1 MPQTLLTPEGKAV
14 VVPDGEVQSRLRQ
27 GYTVESTEEAAG
39 RTSADTKQAESSKLY
54 HKVAAVETGALRGFT
69 LGGSDLLARA
79 AGGDSAVRALRDVK
93 EANPTLSTAA
103 EIGGGVAL
111 AFATGGGSTAASGT
125 GSAGGHL
132 ARATARGAVEGAA
145 QAGGMYLS
153 DAALYDKDVS
163 AEGFVAATGTG
174 ALLGGAV
181 GGGLAGAE
189 RGFAKAKDLIPK
201 FTASKESVIRA
212 ADDVD
217 AEVTRALA
225 AGDDSIRTAKDQLEL
240 MRLQRAEL
248 DVAAQQRV
256 LEKRAAEAAKA
267 QAAADLQA
275 QRLATQQELDAVRIA
290 KAKEPKTSRP
300 GRKGQTRS
308 PVEQTPDVLPPQ
320 APTYE
325 SIAKGEVI
333 DATIPPEALAS
344 RVELPGVG
352 KDAVKADKAV
362 KIVEGGDL
370 RTDVPDPI
378 RLAVKPDGRFE
389 VVDGR
394 HRIDAAVKA
403 GKPVRALVERGV
415 ADDAVRVADDVVGKP
430 IGNVRPDGSKLGAP
444 ADNFGSRYGNAP
456 TGMEGD
462 SLEDLLRKSVDQSKP
477 QTSLD
482 EIHEAMAELD
492 PEAAKLVDAVRAQEA
507 AAANLQKRFRVRA
520 PQQVGGSTTAAIP
533 DAPNLT
539 LGRVKQMYEKANDAE
554 KAALLVQVGPEKAKA
569 LLEIVEGKAGFAKWY
584 KNKNHWW
591 DDPTYR
597 PLPERVGPAADD
609 LGDLVPR
616 VMPGAEGAIAGADD
630 MARLADDELAALDDM
645 HRAVS
650 ELSEYERSV
659 TDLATVLGP
668 SAPPSA
674 MEMAA
679 KYTAAVDDN
688 ARKVADRM
696 AQVADEA
703 PMPVLAEGSGPVAA
717 PSMPSVPPVAAPSP
731 TPMADALAAGMA
743 RDADAAKAAG
753 LVSLPGAGGLTAPAK
768 KKGIAGMIADLGAAN
783 EAMQAVGI
791 SLPFMP
797 DVDKIPVIGPLVG
810 GYLKL
815 RAGMTVLGKA
825 GFRVPL
831 SGEARVAAGAAKTR
845 DRVAQSVDRLLGVGA
860 KVARTARPVAASQ
873 AWRVP
878 DALSSVL
885 YDTGEKQP
893 RKKSTDPTEM
903 LAQRTKE
910 VLAAQAN
917 PAGVKQTV
925 RQSLRDVRDPDVINA
940 VYAVA
945 QRKFDYLAKHAPVA
959 PPPNPLSKSKWQAS
973 PAEIERFARRVR
985 AANDP
990 VSVLDDVATGRVTP
1004 EGAETLREVYPQLY
1018 SEARVRLIEQ
1028 APKLSRSLPHGTIV
1042 RLSVLFD
1049 APLVSSLEPDN
1060 LAAIQAAGKPQNDN
1074 GQGAPMAPQP
1084 AMTPPPAGAPDLSS
1098 MYMTPGQK
1106 RAVR

>member
-1 MPQTLLTPEGKAV
+1 MPVTLITPEGKAV
-14 VVPDGEVQSRLRQ
+14 IVPDDEVMAKKRLGYTEESTRQAAARSADDQIKEDSSTVAAKGQALLAGVGRGATFGLTDVAMGATGDEDITRRLRN
-27 GYTVESTEEAAG
+27 
-39 RTSADTKQAESSKLY
+39 
-54 HKVAAVETGALRGFT
+54 
-69 LGGSDLLARA
+69 
-79 AGGDSAVRALRDVK
+79 VR
-93 EANPTLSTAA
+93 EANPTLSTAG
-103 EIGGGVAL
+103 EIAGGVGVAL
-111 AFATGGGSTAASGT
+111 ATGGGSAAASGGGT
-125 GSAGGHL
+125 ARYVAGSALRGSIEGG
-132 ARATARGAVEGAA
+132 A

-153 DAALYDKDVS
+153 DAALYNKEAS
-163 AEGFVAATGTG
+163 AEGFLAATGTG
-174 ALLGGAV
+174 VALGGAA
-181 GGGLAGAE
+181 GGAFAGAE
-189 RGFAKAKDLIPK
+189 RGFIKARDLIPK
-201 FTASKESVIRA
+201 SSASKESVIRA

-225 AGDDSIRTAKDQLEL
+225 TGDDSIRTAKDQLEL

-275 QRLATQQELDAVRIA
+275 QKLATQQQLDEVRIA

-300 GRKGQTRS
+300 GRGGKTRS
-308 PVEQTPDVLPPQ
+308 PVEQTPDILPPQ

-325 SIAKGEVI
+325 SIAKGDVI
-333 DATIPPEALAS
+333 DAEIPADALAN
-344 RVELPGVG
+344 RIELPGG
-352 KDAVKADKAV
+352 TDDAVKAQKAQD
-362 KIVEGGDL
+362 IVGREPL

-378 RLAVKPDGRFE
+378 RLAVHPDGRYE

-394 HRIDAAVKA
+394 NRIAAA
-403 GKPVRALVERGV
+403 IEQGKPIRAKVERAYV
-415 ADDAVRVADDVVGKP
+415 PDDVVGKP
-430 IGNVRPDGSKLGAP
+430 IGNVRPGGSEFGAP
-444 ADNFGSRYGNAP
+444 ADGAGSRYGNAP
-456 TGMEGD
+456 AGMEDD
-462 SLEDLLRKSVDQSKP
+462 SLEDLLRKSVEQGKP

-492 PEAAKLVDAVRAQEA
+492 PDAARLVDAVRAQEA

-520 PQQVGGSTTAAIP
+520 PQEIGGSTSAVIP

-539 LGRVKQMYEKANDAE
+539 LGRVKQMYEVANDAE
-554 KAALLVQVGPEKAKA
+554 KAALLQQVGPEKAKA

-609 LGDLVPR
+609 LGNLAPR

-630 MARLADDELAALDDM
+630 MARLADDELASLDDM
-645 HRAVS
+645 HRAVA

-659 TDLATVLGP
+659 TDLATALGP
-668 SAPPSA
+668 NAPPSA

-679 KYTAAVDDN
+679 KYTMAVDDN

-703 PMPVLAEGSGPVAA
+703 PVPSAFPEGSGPVR
-717 PSMPSVPPVAAPSP
+717 MPEMPATPPVAAAPSP
-731 TPMADALAAGMA
+731 TPMADTLRAGMA
-743 RDADAAKAAG
+743 KDADAAKAAG
-753 LVSLPGAGGLTAPAK
+753 LVSLPGAGGLAAPAK
-768 KKGIAGMIADLGAAN
+768 KKGIAGMLADLGSAN
-783 EAMQAVGI
+783 EALQAVGVN
-791 SLPFMP
+791 LPFMP

-815 RAGMTVLGKA
+815 RAGLTVLGKA

-845 DRVAQSVDRLLGVGA
+845 DRVAQSVDRLLGVGVKA
-860 KVARTARPVAASQ
+860 ARAARPVVASQ

-885 YDTGEKQP
+885 YDTGEKHP
-893 RKKSTDPTEM
+893 RAKSKDPTEM
-903 LAQRTKE
+903 LAMRTRE
-910 VLAAQAN
+910 VLAAQSN
-917 PAGVKQTV
+917 PAGVKATV
-925 RQSLRDVRDPDVINA
+925 RAAMRDVRDPDVINA

-959 PPPNPLSKSKWQAS
+959 PPQNPLSKSKWQAS

-1028 APKLSRSLPHGTIV
+1028 APKLSRSLPHRTIV

-1060 LAAIQAAGKPQNDN
+1060 LAAIQAAGKPSNDN
-1074 GQGAPMAPQP
+1074 GQGGAPMAAPPGAP
-1084 AMTPPPAGAPDLSS
+1084 AMSPPPAGAPDLSS